1 MNDFYKFDH
10 CLEPRT
16 MDAAEFS
23 KQIAQALREA
33 EDSPTRLDNDSQQ
46 LLHDTYQRLCFDD
59 PVGISTAGC
68 VALHHA
74 LVNLHSPYALSN
86 RLVDGIHQ
94 CCHRYV
100 QSTATAAA
108 SEIPS
113 RATETLEND
122 HTDDK
127 ADASAALFAVPEADI
142 PTAGAYAQLAWTI
155 HVTIPL
161 ECCRTADL
169 NQAATYLGS
178 FPAGHEDESSSLVVP
193 TSADERDPTV
203 HEGGPEIE
211 IHDNHHNI
219 AQAINGA
226 NLTNGHDVLA
236 TNGDHVNGHA
246 ASLTNGGHVNGN
258 DDDSLAEVFAE
269 ESDAS
274 DYEFE
279 SEYRVQE
286 RLAELNAWALTMQ
299 QQWDPL
305 QISQRPHHVTWDDVS
320 RAVSTLLESLT
331 HSQLSGLSLK
341 QYQTLRCAD
350 YLTQLCV
357 ALLVPA
363 SSLHSPMLS
372 NTSNHASWTADH
384 WQRLGTHVLHVFR
397 DCTLQHVTLECHVL
411 EDFLRLIRI
420 LLQVDQT
427 LPSLSPATWVGLS
440 SLSAMCMDVRTSSD
454 KSLRNRNTIRILQLF
469 VVDASDDLSDLLER
483 SSHKST
489 VDKLALQWSYLSLFQ
504 VLTATASTGPVSAM
518 PNDRAQLLLNSGL
531 FRQWLLY
538 WSQTEDINCR
548 MLMQWTIL
556 DLCLCSPSL
565 LGKYAWRFPDLAVRV
580 TSHVEPKPTMPDN
593 SDESETQP
601 LLQAFLWN
609 LLGAH
614 LAAAE
619 SGIAPPRVQ
628 WKNKPVTE
636 DRTMTHESCRQS
648 FWAIFRAMRANVARI
663 LTDWKLRREHNV
675 PPVPLTVNDRTKSA
689 LNAEILHEFDR
700 LAQRLSFPLL
710 RSLFEQMVSVD
721 ATSTIRQELLPLAQ
735 ILAHWPHADVSFKR
749 KPDVEDAEPDADVAV
764 SPPRPVA
771 SFPLEEEEAVRTLR
785 KAIKTI
791 LSVLE
796 SPIHGA
802 SDQRQF
808 SSKAD

>member
-1 MNDFYKFDH
+1 
-10 CLEPRT
+10 

-33 EDSPTRLDNDSQQ
+33 EDSPARLDNSDPQQ

-59 PVGISTAGC
+59 PEGITTAGC
-68 VALHHA
+68 VALHKA
-74 LVNLHSPYALSN
+74 LVNVRSPYALSN

-94 CCHRYV
+94 CCHRYI

-108 SEIPS
+108 SESP
-113 RATETLEND
+113 RATETLD
-122 HTDDK
+122 TDQTDD
-127 ADASAALFAVPEADI
+127 APDASAPLFPVPEADI

-161 ECCRTADL
+161 ECCRTTDL
-169 NQAATYLGS
+169 NQAAIYLGS
-178 FPAGHEDESSSLVVP
+178 FTARNENGLSSPVVP
-193 TSADERDPTV
+193 TTNADERDPTV
-203 HEGGPEIE
+203 REGEPGIDIHENL
-211 IHDNHHNI
+211 HDVAPAND
-219 AQAINGA
+219 AINGA
-226 NLTNGHDVLA
+226 NLTNGHDANVA
-236 TNGDHVNGHA
+236 NGDHANGHA
-246 ASLTNGGHVNGN
+246 ARLTNGGNVNGN
-258 DDDSLAEVFAE
+258 DDHSLAEVFAE

-279 SEYRVQE
+279 SEYRVE
-286 RLAELNAWALTMQ
+286 ARLSELNAWALTMQ

-305 QISQRPHHVTWDDVS
+305 QISQCPHQVTWDAVS

-331 HSQLSGLSLK
+331 HSKLAGLSLK

-350 YLTQLCV
+350 HLTQLCV
-357 ALLVPA
+357 ALLVPS
-363 SSLHSPMLS
+363 SSLHSPILS
-372 NTSNHASWTADH
+372 NKSSHASWAADH
-384 WQRLGTHVLHVFR
+384 WQRLGTHVLHTFR
-397 DCTLQHVTLECHVL
+397 DCTLQHVTLECSVL
-411 EDFLRLIRI
+411 EDFLRLVRI
-420 LLQVDQT
+420 LLQVDQA
-427 LPSLSPATWVGLS
+427 SSDLSPATWVGLS

-454 KSLRNRNTIRILQLF
+454 KSLRNHNTLRILQLF

-489 VDKLALQWSYLSLFQ
+489 DDKLALQWSYLSLFQ
-504 VLTATASTGPVSAM
+504 VLTATQSTGSDCAM
-518 PNDRAQLLLNSGL
+518 PHDRAQLLLNSGL

-548 MLMQWTIL
+548 ILVQWTIL

-580 TSHVEPKPTMPDN
+580 TSNVTPTMPDK

-601 LLQAFLWN
+601 LLHAFLWN
-609 LLGAH
+609 LLGTH
-614 LAAAE
+614 LATAE

-628 WKNKPVTE
+628 WKNRPGVLTE
-636 DRTMTHESCRQS
+636 DRIVTQESCRQS
-648 FWAIFRAMRANVARI
+648 SCAMFRAMCANVARI

-675 PPVPLTVNDRTKSA
+675 PPVSLTANDKTKSA
-689 LNAEILHEFDR
+689 LHAEMLQDFDR
-700 LAQRLSFPLL
+700 LALRLSFPLL
-710 RSLFEQMVSVD
+710 RSLFEQMVEVD

-735 ILAHWPHADVSFKR
+735 ILAQWPNADVRLTR
-749 KPDVEDAEPDADVAV
+749 KPDIEDAEPDNAGMAV
-764 SPPRPVA
+764 TPPPPPRPVVP
-771 SFPLEEEEAVRTLR
+771 FPLEEEEAVRTLR

-791 LSVLE
+791 LTVLE
-796 SPIHGA
+796 SPIHGT